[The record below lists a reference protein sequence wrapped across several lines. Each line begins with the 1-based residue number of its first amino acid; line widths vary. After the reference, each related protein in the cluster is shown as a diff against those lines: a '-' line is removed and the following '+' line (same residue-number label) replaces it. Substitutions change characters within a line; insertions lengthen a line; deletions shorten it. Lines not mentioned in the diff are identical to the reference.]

1 MDKYH
6 LKKGQQTMASIGIF
20 WIHKSKL
27 YSKSIALDRMK
38 PINGFI
44 DSDFAHYKVWDEIVS
59 QNKDLYLYEYEE
71 IPRRGGRIVFD
82 MKQKLFI
89 IYTNY
94 DIINLDEAKRLIMDT
109 FGLDNKA
116 VSFQYD
122 VHYKI

>member
-1 MDKYH
+1 MHKCSF
-6 LKKGQQTMASIGIF
+6 KKHATAKIGIF

-27 YSKSIALDRMK
+27 YSKSIALDRVK
-38 PINGFI
+38 SINGFI
-44 DSDFAHYKVWDEIVS
+44 DSDFAHYKVWDEILS

-71 IPRRGGRIVFD
+71 IPRGRIVFD
-82 MKQKLFI
+82 VKQKLFI
-89 IYTNY
+89 IYSNY

-122 VHYKI
+122 AHYKL

>member
-1 MDKYH
+1 
-6 LKKGQQTMASIGIF
+6 MANIGIF
-20 WIHKSKL
+20 WIH
-27 YSKSIALDRMK
+27 KSIALDRMK

-71 IPRRGGRIVFD
+71 IPRGRIVFD
-82 MKQKLFI
+82 VKQKLFI
-89 IYTNY
+89 IYSNY
-94 DIINLDEAKRLIMDT
+94 DIINLDEAKKLIMDT

-122 VHYKI
+122 AHYKL